1 MTSSF
6 GSTFRVT
13 DPLCGEFTGHRWIP
27 LIKGQWRGALMVS
40 LICAWTNGWV
50 NNRDVGDLRCHR
62 PHFDVTLLNEASKIP
77 SLLKRTW
84 SKHPIKKPHWNG
96 NDVIL
101 TKFSPLPLPEVV
113 NISLQAVTEVSSRRR
128 HNDEFK
134 IRFRCQPPLS
144 SLSRAQ
150 YCVISKRI
158 ITRRGVHFTT
168 VD

>member
-13 DPLCGEFTGHRWIP
+13 DPLCGVFTGHRWIP
-27 LIKGQWRGALMVS
+27 LIKGQCSGALMVS

-62 PHFDVTLLNEASKIP
+62 PHFDATLLNEASKMP

-84 SKHPIKKPHWNG
+84 SKHPIKKHTLKRKWRHF
-96 NDVIL
+96 DEIFA
-101 TKFSPLPLPEVV
+101 TLPEVV

-150 YCVISKRI
+150 YCVISDRI
-158 ITRRGVHFTT
+158 ITRPGVHFTT